1 MFLKFLRLDTYTQ
14 AKAIILNSF
23 HSIFIFTSLYLM
35 YKIPYTYSRHP
46 TLSTQYI
53 LYTHFLSS
61 VKIKQKK
68 NIFFISSIKRKT
80 LKFIF
85 LFILFQKH
93 RDENLERNNNTNNI
107 NDNNSRKH
115 IKCDEKLCFLRLK
128 IGLHNIND
136 KKHHYDTSEHHL
148 QWSTNFLRKK
158 KRKCNVFKFMKDLLK
173 RKLANSEEEAR
184 YIEVII
190 M

>member
-1 MFLKFLRLDTYTQ
+1 
-14 AKAIILNSF
+14 
-23 HSIFIFTSLYLM
+23 M
-35 YKIPYTYSRHP
+35 YKIPYTNSRHP
-46 TLSTQYI
+46 TLSSQYTLHTFFI
-53 LYTHFLSS
+53 IRENKT
-61 VKIKQKK
+61 KK

-93 RDENLERNNNTNNI
+93 RDENLERNSNTNNI
-107 NDNNSRKH
+107 NDNNSQKH

-136 KKHHYDTSEHHL
+136 EKHHYDTSEHHL
-148 QWSTNFLRKK
+148 QWSTNFLLTK
-158 KRKCNVFKFMKDLLK
+158 KRKCNNVFKFMKDLLK